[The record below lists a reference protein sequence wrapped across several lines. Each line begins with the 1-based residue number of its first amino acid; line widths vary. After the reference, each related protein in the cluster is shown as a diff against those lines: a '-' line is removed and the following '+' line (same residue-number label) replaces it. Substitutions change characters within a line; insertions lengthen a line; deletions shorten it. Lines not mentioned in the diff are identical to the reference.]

1 MVFLGEKGLY
11 DGIFRKLLLSMDEV
25 LIVGFGWKVH
35 AGGDILGVRLKVV
48 KVSAVS
54 LLALFKEKKKQ
65 RS

>member
-1 MVFLGEKGLY
+1 
-11 DGIFRKLLLSMDEV
+11 DEV
-25 LIVGFGWKVH
+25 LIVGFGWKGH
-35 AGGDILGVRLKVV
+35 ALGDIPGVRLKVV